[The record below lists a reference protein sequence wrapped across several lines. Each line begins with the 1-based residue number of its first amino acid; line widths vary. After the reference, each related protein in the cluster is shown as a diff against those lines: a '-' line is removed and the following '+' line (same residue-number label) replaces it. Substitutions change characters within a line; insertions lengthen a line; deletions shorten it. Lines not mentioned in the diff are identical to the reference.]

1 MRVQGKEMRKE
12 RRGIKKGM
20 DDFKKMERNVKQAK
34 TEGGGEVG
42 I

>member
-1 MRVQGKEMRKE
+1 MRKE

-20 DDFKKMERNVKQAK
+20 DDYKKMERNVKQANSGCGG
-34 TEGGGEVG
+34 EGG